1 MSKNDQK
8 NWRMTRNVEKGQQ
21 MSKDDLKCP
30 KMTKNERNPWKWQQM
45 SWTAYQFE
53 TSKNG
58 LEFRNV
64 EKQTEMS
71 KNDQKCQKMTNSLRN
86 YKKCLE
92 ILSNLKCQK
101 MG

>member
-1 MSKNDQK
+1 MS
-8 NWRMTRNVEKGQQ
+8 
-21 MSKDDLKCP
+21 
-30 KMTKNERNPWKWQQM
+30 KNERNPWKWQQM

-101 MG
+101 NGLEFRNVEKRTEMSENVEEWHELLKVAKNL

>member
-71 KNDQKCQKMTNSLRN
+71 KNDQKTL
-86 YKKCLE
+86 LE
-92 ILSNLKCQK
+92 ITKNVSKYLAIWNVKK